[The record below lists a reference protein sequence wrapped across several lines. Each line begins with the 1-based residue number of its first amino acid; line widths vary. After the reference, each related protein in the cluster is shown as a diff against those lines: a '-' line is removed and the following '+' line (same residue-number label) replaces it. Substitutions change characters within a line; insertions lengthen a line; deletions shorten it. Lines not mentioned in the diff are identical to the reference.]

1 MEFVHDVLKAYHVME
16 GTQLYTEAMR
26 HANTLFS
33 ININALAQVVTVPE
47 EFYLNHFKLFFAS
60 YLIDSALDLRTA
72 NEWEKP
78 TYLFA
83 GLNICADF
91 QMWLKDKH
99 GQHFLDLYQEYY
111 KLQWQYQVLER
122 EWETPMEFIQNFHS
136 YRKYYY
142 KQIVLLFPILLL
154 SQYGIDDSKTLQI
167 YQAFQLHYSLVLAI
181 DDYYDATFDIVN
193 QTLTPIAAKYY
204 QQNGHLPDTN
214 SDISDELSQ
223 AETEIFQIVDEIKEL
238 CKKAN
243 LKSEIFFENL
253 ERFVDFAHE
262 KMR

>member
-1 MEFVHDVLKAYHVME
+1 MEFVHDVLKEYHVME
-16 GTQLYTEAMR
+16 GTQLYTEAIR
-26 HANTLFS
+26 HADTLFS
-33 ININALAQVVTVPE
+33 ININALAQIVTVPE

-83 GLNICADF
+83 GMNISADF

-99 GQHFLDLYQEYY
+99 GQHFLSLYQEYY

-122 EWETPMEFIQNFHS
+122 KWEMPMEYIQNFHS
-136 YRKYYY
+136 YQKYYY

-167 YQAFQLHYSLVLAI
+167 YQAFQLHYSLVLAV
-181 DDYYDATFDIVN
+181 DDYYDAAFDIVN

-204 QQNGHLPDTN
+204 LRNGHLPNADSNN
-214 SDISDELSQ
+214 SAELSQ
-223 AETEIFQIVDEIKEL
+223 TETEIFHIIREIKGL
-238 CKKAN
+238 CNKAN
-243 LKSEIFFENL
+243 ITSEIFFENL
-253 ERFVDFAHE
+253 ERFIDFEHE